1 MSLFNTL
8 ATGASGLSA
17 TGAGLAVIGD
27 NIANMNTNDTK
38 RAEPNLKTCY
48 RRSWEPVMGFR

>member
-8 ATGASGLSA
+8 ATGASGLST

-27 NIANMNTNDTK
+27 NIANMNAMD
-38 RAEPNLKTCY
+38 
-48 RRSWEPVMGFR
+48 